1 MEENIK
7 IYVHEYLVTIK
18 IYYADKCFVKVQHR
32 HGGRPADRLAEG
44 DRGETRPQPADIHFD
59 SSFDSKM

>member
-1 MEENIK
+1 MEEYIK

-18 IYYADKCFVKVQHR
+18 IYYVDKCFLKVQHR

-44 DRGETRPQPADIHFD
+44 DRGETGPKHSDIYLF
-59 SSFDSKM
+59 